1 MKTTIEIAD
10 ALLTEAKRI
19 AHREG
24 TTVKA
29 LVEQGLRR
37 ELSEHRRRVGFRL
50 RRATVKGN
58 GLQPGASGRSWSDL
72 RDLAYE
78 DRGA

>member
-1 MKTTIEIAD
+1 MKTTIEISD
-10 ALLTEAKRI
+10 ALLRDARKR
-19 AHREG
+19 ATKEG
-24 TTVKA
+24 VTIRA

-37 ELSEHRRRVGFRL
+37 VLSESKPQEPFRL
-50 RRATVKGN
+50 RRASFKGN
-58 GLQPGASGRSWSDL
+58 GLRPELRNASWEEL